1 MIKYIIDVIVHIHQ
15 EIITNSDK
23 TPHID
28 RTTNQTTEILHIQ
41 ITITSNRPRDRNC
54 YYCNKPGHTKGECR
68 QLQDDKVD
76 KETNGTEIKTN
87 KIKIQRKEENPF

>member
-1 MIKYIIDVIVHIHQ
+1 MTKYIIDVIVHIHQ

-41 ITITSNRPRDRNC
+41 ITITSNLVDPEIDIVIIVTN
-54 YYCNKPGHTKGECR
+54 
-68 QLQDDKVD
+68 QD
-76 KETNGTEIKTN
+76 T
-87 KIKIQRKEENPF
+87 